1 MSFAHTFGGHVRY
14 DRFCVWWARYHAI
27 MIVIGS
33 CVQAEYDEWI
43 GQLLRIGVVMRARD
57 DSGASDLGESAA
69 AAAASTASA

>member
-1 MSFAHTFGGHVRY
+1 
-14 DRFCVWWARYHAI
+14 